1 VSECVLMQMD
11 LLVLVS
17 VSFLQSEVM
26 MMMMIIIAIDEAEN
40 SSRR

>member
-1 VSECVLMQMD
+1 MQMD